1 MEKMSLICHE
11 GLELQRTEV
20 SFAFL
25 AVKKAFSE
33 FNIALVTIFGKT
45 QEVSRHLF
53 VKPAQRIH
61 CAWWQVSR
69 DVLLGHLLDCQGI
82 AHLPNATDR
91 RGNAYQFFPPDQ
103 QVWDDSER

>member
-1 MEKMSLICHE
+1 M
-11 GLELQRTEV
+11 
-20 SFAFL
+20 
-25 AVKKAFSE
+25 
-33 FNIALVTIFGKT
+33 TIFGKT
-45 QEVSRHLF
+45 QEVSRRLF